1 MSFRGNESD
10 FCVMNPN
17 ASHPKI
23 LPATPESIWLA
34 SQALRDGKL
43 IGLPTETVYGLAA
56 RGDQP
61 QSVAKIFAAKQR
73 PSTNPLILHVG
84 DPDAVHPLVAMDS
97 DITRRRFEAASSLWP
112 GPLTLVLP
120 RSESVL
126 DCVTAGGNTVA
137 VRVPA
142 HPVALQLLREVS
154 LPIAAPSANVSNY
167 ISPTRPE
174 HVIDGLADSVEWV
187 LDGGICDV
195 GLESTVLSIADP
207 NAPPTILREGV
218 LSATKLES
226 VFGETVLS
234 AAIDNM
240 ELTKPPSDAPA
251 ASPGLHRRHY
261 SPRTPLRL
269 VRESEHT
276 SSANSDLRVLRI
288 RLRGPASSLPGY
300 ADVWSLSAD
309 GDPFEI
315 ANQLYETLRRADSGQ
330 FDQIEIDQM
339 NVEDWSESVNANLIA
354 AISDRLRRASNQ
366 DDAPLGR

>member
-1 MSFRGNESD
+1 
-10 FCVMNPN
+10 MNPH

-23 LPATPESIWLA
+23 LPATPESIRLA
-34 SQALRDGKL
+34 GQALRDGKL

-61 QSVAKIFAAKQR
+61 DSVAKIFAAKQR

-84 DPDAVHPLVAMDS
+84 DASAVHPLVVLDS
-97 DITRRRFEAASSLWP
+97 AITRRRFEAASSLWP

-120 RSESVL
+120 KSEAVL

-167 ISPTRPE
+167 VSPTRPE
-174 HVIDGLADSVEWV
+174 HVTDGLADCIEWV
-187 LDGGICDV
+187 LDGGVCDV

-226 VFGETVLS
+226 VFGEPVLS
-234 AAIDNM
+234 ASSSNM
-240 ELTKPPSDAPA
+240 ELPHPPSDAPA

-269 VRESEHT
+269 VRETEHA
-276 SSANSDLRVLRI
+276 SPANNDLRVLRI
-288 RLRGPASSLPGY
+288 RLRGPANSLPGY
-300 ADVWSLSAD
+300 ADVWSLSAV
-309 GDPFEI
+309 GDPLEI
-315 ANQLYETLRRADSGQ
+315 ANRLYETLRRADSGE

-339 NVEDWSESVNANLIA
+339 NVEDWIESGNANLIA
-354 AISDRLRRASNQ
+354 AISDRLHRASNQ

>member
-1 MSFRGNESD
+1 
-10 FCVMNPN
+10 MNPN

-23 LPATPESIWLA
+23 LPGTPESIRRA

-61 QSVAKIFAAKQR
+61 ESVAKIFAAKQR

-84 DPDAVHPLVAMDS
+84 HSDSVHPLVAMDS

-142 HPVALQLLREVS
+142 HPVALRLLREVS

-174 HVIDGLADSVEWV
+174 HVIDGLADSVQWV

-218 LSATKLES
+218 LSAAELERS
-226 VFGETVLS
+226 LGETVTSATLS
-234 AAIDNM
+234 HSTQSDAAVA
-240 ELTKPPSDAPA
+240 APA
-251 ASPGLHRRHY
+251 ASPGMHRKHY

-269 VRESEHT
+269 VSEQSRCPLSPDPNHPE
-276 SSANSDLRVLRI
+276 RVLRI
-288 RLRGPASSLPGY
+288 RLRGAAEPMPGY
-300 ADVWSLSAD
+300 ADVWSLSPS
-309 GDPFEI
+309 GDLSKI
-315 ANQLYETLRRADSGQ
+315 ANRLYDTLRRADSGQ
-330 FDQIEIDQM
+330 FDQIEIDQVTSLEWPS
-339 NVEDWSESVNANLIA
+339 NTNPNLLA
-354 AISDRLRRASNQ
+354 AIGDRLQRASNQ
-366 DDAPLGR
+366 DATDH

>member
-1 MSFRGNESD
+1 
-10 FCVMNPN
+10 MNLDP
-17 ASHPKI
+17 SHLKI
-23 LPATPESIWLA
+23 LPATPESIRLA
-34 SQALRDGKL
+34 SDALRDGKL

-56 RGDQP
+56 RGDRP
-61 QSVAKIFAAKQR
+61 DSVAKIFAAKQR
-73 PSTNPLILHVG
+73 PATNPLILHVG
-84 DPDAVHPLVAMDS
+84 DPDAVHPLVSMDS
-97 DITRRRFEAASSLWP
+97 DITRRRFAAASSLWP

-174 HVIDGLADSVEWV
+174 HVIDGLVDSVEWV
-187 LDGGICDV
+187 LDGGNCDV

-207 NAPPTILREGV
+207 KSPPTILREGV
-218 LSATKLES
+218 LSAAKLEA
-226 VFGETVLS
+226 VFGEPVLS
-234 AAIDNM
+234 SATTNM
-240 ELTKPPSDAPA
+240 ELLKSQSNAPA
-251 ASPGLHRRHY
+251 ASPGLHRKHY

-269 VRESEHT
+269 VAATENVAPSNDGGNNKSRI
-276 SSANSDLRVLRI
+276 LRI
-288 RLRGPASSLPGY
+288 RLRGPAVSLPGY
-300 ADVWSLSAD
+300 ADVWSLSPA

-315 ANQLYETLRRADSGQ
+315 ANRLYDALRRADSGE
-330 FDQIEIDQM
+330 FESIEIDQI
-339 NVEDWSESVNANLIA
+339 NVQEWSEAGNPNLLA

-366 DDAPLGR
+366 DDSAT